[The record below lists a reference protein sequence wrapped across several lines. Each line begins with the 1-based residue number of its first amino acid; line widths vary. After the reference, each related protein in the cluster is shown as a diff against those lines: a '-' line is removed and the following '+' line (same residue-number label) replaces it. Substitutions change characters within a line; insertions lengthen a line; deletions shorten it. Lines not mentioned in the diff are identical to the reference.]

1 MMIEVTEVGLERLKV
16 FQEEEKS
23 DKPLRLAIVSGASS
37 SSNLGFVPD
46 TPTEQD
52 DVFDFDGFK
61 LVIDKKLMAYL
72 EHVEIDFVKTDK
84 AGCSVDGGFKILPKN
99 NL

>member
-1 MMIEVTEVGLERLKV
+1 MMIEVTELGLERLKV
-16 FQEEEKS
+16 FQEEENS
-23 DKPLRLAIVSGASS
+23 EKPLRLAIVSGASS

-61 LVIDKKLMAYL
+61 LVIDKKLMEFL
-72 EHVEIDFVKTDK
+72 ELVQIDFVKTDK
-84 AGCSVDGGFKILPKN
+84 SGCSVEGGFKIVAKN